1 MSEARLVFREDCTN
15 EVFLTCHLRLFRL
28 FTSVDGKSD
37 VCGRIHSVWE
47 MKSDEIVSLEHDR
60 FFPIHM
66 ESFTSLLGFVVCY
79 LC

>member
-1 MSEARLVFREDCTN
+1 MSEARLVFRGNCTN

-28 FTSVDGKSD
+28 FSSVANQMSAEESTQCGK
-37 VCGRIHSVWE
+37 WNL
-47 MKSDEIVSLEHDR
+47 MKLFLWNMAD

-66 ESFTSLLGFVVCY
+66 ESFTSLLGFVICY